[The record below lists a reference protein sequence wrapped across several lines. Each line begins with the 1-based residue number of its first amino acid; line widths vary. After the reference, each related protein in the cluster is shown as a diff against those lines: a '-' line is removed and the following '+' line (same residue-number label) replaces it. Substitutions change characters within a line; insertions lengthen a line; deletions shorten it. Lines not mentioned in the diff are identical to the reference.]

1 MTGMSVPGS
10 HPAAEAESFGA
21 AVKDAVI
28 AALTSIG
35 ALAVLYVTPFVGWQD
50 NFVWFQRTV
59 FSAVVIVP
67 VAWMVR
73 WYVDTR
79 RRRAGTDL

>member
-50 NFVWFQRTV
+50 NFVWFQRSV
-59 FSAVVIVP
+59 LGVAVAIP
-67 VAWMVR
+67 AGMLLR